1 MNHGYLRPLRGRV
14 RCRRNL
20 LLGAALGAL
29 VLTTVVT
36 GCAKDSGAA
45 AGQGVRAPASGP
57 DAAGSPMSG
66 SLPPLSPSPSAP
78 AVDAWAKW
86 GLKPLAPAPGPP
98 AVKPVRLTAHGP
110 VPVISDVPTKEKI
123 VFITI
128 DDGQEK
134 SPAFVR
140 MLKDLKVPVTMFLT
154 NDAIKSDYG
163 YFTQLQGLGNH
174 IQNHTLHHPEM
185 NRLSPA
191 RQRAEI
197 CGNQEI
203 LAQRYGSAPLL
214 FRPPYGAGAYGDSL
228 NAAVRQCGP
237 GAIVLWR
244 ESMQIKQMQYQTAD
258 KRLRPGDIILAHF
271 RGPAELKGVTMTHMF
286 ANMLRHIRE
295 QGFTVARLED
305 YIQAPPAG
313 Q

>member
-1 MNHGYLRPLRGRV
+1 MDP
-14 RCRRNL
+14 
-20 LLGAALGAL
+20 
-29 VLTTVVT
+29 
-36 GCAKDSGAA
+36 
-45 AGQGVRAPASGP
+45 
-57 DAAGSPMSG
+57 
-66 SLPPLSPSPSAP
+66 
-78 AVDAWAKW
+78 WAKW
-86 GLKPLAPAPGPP
+86 GLKPLAPAPEPP
-98 AVKPVRLTAHGP
+98 AVKPVRLTSHGP

-140 MLKDLKVPVTMFLT
+140 MLRDLKVPVTMFLT

-163 YFTQLQGLGNH
+163 YFAQLQGLGNH

-185 NRLSPA
+185 TGLSA
-191 RQRAEI
+191 AGQRAEI
-197 CGNQEI
+197 CGNQKV
-203 LAQRYGSAPLL
+203 LAQRYGAAPLL
-214 FRPPYGAGAYGDSL
+214 FRPPYGAGAYADSL

-237 GAIVLWR
+237 RAIVLWR

-286 ANMLRHIRE
+286 ANLLRHIRE

-305 YIQAPPAG
+305 YIQAPAAG